1 MRARVQKWGNSLA
14 VRIPK
19 AFAKQAALAQDS
31 DVDLALENG
40 RLIITPV
47 PERRYVLE
55 EMLDRITPDSIHEE
69 VDFGPPVGKEEW

>member
-14 VRIPK
+14 VRIPS
-19 AFAKQAALAQDS
+19 AFAREAALAKDS

-47 PERRYVLE
+47 RQQRYVLE
-55 EMLDRITPDSIHEE
+55 EMLDRITPENIHEE
-69 VDFGPPVGKEEW
+69 VDFGPPMGREEW